1 MNLAW
6 RIDSGVSPL
15 LLCAP
20 RFIVS
25 ENLTAQLGRVGWRRT
40 LPQKTRRSSNGTS
53 LAQNRDD
60 GGARGPNRLSAAVRG
75 LGWGVGAMFNRIR
88 DAALGLAALAFVA
101 GFVPRAADAGTLSLS
116 GNLFFEVLSAA
127 FASDLD
133 TQIAIEVVP
142 NGANGFL
149 IQGPMG
155 SDLVPLGEDL
165 LLTASVTAV
174 NGTIS
179 DWTGELI
186 NTILGTMGE
195 DVFDSGLGQLGGR
208 TIIVDPAN
216 TGSFYDQV
224 SFAPQTLIFLLKDIN
239 GMAGAIG
246 GVIQGIVVDVP
257 APTGLALLASGLVG
271 LIAVRR
277 RRSA

>member
-1 MNLAW
+1 
-6 RIDSGVSPL
+6 
-15 LLCAP
+15 
-20 RFIVS
+20 
-25 ENLTAQLGRVGWRRT
+25 
-40 LPQKTRRSSNGTS
+40 
-53 LAQNRDD
+53 
-60 GGARGPNRLSAAVRG
+60 
-75 LGWGVGAMFNRIR
+75 MFNRIR